1 MQTTATGPRMADRR
15 ILIAALIF
23 GAVAAGLVV
32 AFLSS
37 ASGNDDPV
45 TPADTVRSVVVASVE
60 IPEGTIIDESMLE
73 VRDVPLDAIVTG
85 AATDIESL
93 VGQTARFPVAAGE
106 QIHPLRLVPAVE
118 VQALSFQIPPGMRG
132 YTIPVS
138 TDNSPAALLA
148 PGDFVDVL
156 VTGVAVDL
164 VTQQTLETG
173 QPVIQLAQPD
183 QEGEVLGAAT
193 LLQNVQVLS
202 VQRLFVT
209 TGQYEPSTRGAP
221 PEDDNVSYVTL
232 AVSPEQAQL
241 ILLASQGG
249 ELTLTLRA
257 FGDDSVAP
265 LGTIIGPVPQPIT
278 IPPSQ

>member
-15 ILIAALIF
+15 ILIGALIL

-37 ASGNDDPV
+37 QGNEPTVPV
-45 TPADTVRSVVVASVE
+45 ADTVRSVVVASEE
-60 IPEGTIIDESMLE
+60 IPEGTIIAENMLE
-73 VRDVPLDAIVTG
+73 VREVPLDAVVTG
-85 AATDIESL
+85 AATDVASL

-132 YTIPVS
+132 DTIPVS
-138 TDNSPAALLA
+138 TENSPASLIA

-156 VTGVAVDL
+156 VAGVATSL
-164 VTQQTLETG
+164 VTQDTVNNG
-173 QPVIQLAQPD
+173 QPVVVELGD
-183 QEGEVLGAAT
+183 QGEEVLGAAT

-221 PEDDNVSYVTL
+221 SEDDNVSNVTL
-232 AVSPEQAQL
+232 ALTPEQSQL
-241 ILLASQGG
+241 VLLASQTGT
-249 ELTLTLRA
+249 LTLTLRA
-257 FGDDSVAP
+257 FGDDNVAP
-265 LGTIIGPVPQPIT
+265 IGAVVGPIPVPVQQQLPN
-278 IPPSQ
+278 Q

>member
-1 MQTTATGPRMADRR
+1 MADRR

-23 GAVAAGLVV
+23 GAVAAGLAV

-37 ASGNDDPV
+37 ATGNDEPV
-45 TPADTVRSVVVASVE
+45 SPADSVRSVVVASQE
-60 IPEGTIIDESMLE
+60 IPEGTIIDAGMLE
-73 VRDVPLDAIVTG
+73 TRDVPLDAIVTG
-85 AATDIESL
+85 AATDVESL

-106 QIHPLRLVPAVE
+106 QINPLRLVPAVE

-138 TDNSPAALLA
+138 TDNSPASLIV

-156 VTGVAVDL
+156 VAGVATSL
-164 VTQQTLETG
+164 VTQDTVNNG
-173 QPVIQLAQPD
+173 QPVVVELGD
-183 QEGEVLGAAT
+183 QGEEVLGAAT

-221 PEDDNVSYVTL
+221 AEDDNVSYVTL
-232 AVSPEQAQL
+232 ALTPEQSQL
-241 ILLASQGG
+241 VLLASQTGT
-249 ELTLTLRA
+249 LTLTLRA
-257 FGDDSVAP
+257 FGDDNVAP
-265 LGTIIGPVPQPIT
+265 IGAVVGPIPVPVQQQLPN
-278 IPPSQ
+278 Q